1 MRQPD
6 SGMTAG
12 FVAELS
18 DEQARRLVLV
28 AERLPREARVR
39 TARRE
44 QRRLASL
51 LRRASRAE
59 GEGARDA
66 AAWIA
71 GEPPAGL
78 GRELCSAHF
87 VSGAGWAWRVTAAL
101 VGTRGPVPV
110 REGAKRRG
118 GATPP
123 CTLVP

>member
-1 MRQPD
+1 VRQPD
-6 SGMTAG
+6 IDVTAG

-18 DEQARRLVLV
+18 DEQGRHLVLL
-28 AERLPREARVR
+28 AERLPRETRVR

-51 LRRASRAE
+51 LRRASREERE
-59 GEGARDA
+59 GDRGAA
-66 AAWIA
+66 PWIM

-101 VGTRGPVPV
+101 VGDRPPVPV
-110 REGAKRRG
+110 RREAKRRG